1 MEKKSKLEY
10 IKLEDLKLD
19 INNPR
24 FAELYKGS
32 TKEEDLILYLLNEE
46 AAEEIAKA
54 IVKKNEFY
62 EDKALWVIKDIDGK
76 YSVRDGN
83 RRCAAVKAL
92 QLPGRYLLAENKM
105 PIEELPVY
113 IYEDEVE
120 LKSRIAE
127 EHAASLFRSWER
139 IAKALHIL
147 DLANSGKSEEIS
159 SLDSKPGDF
168 IKLGSFYKEAVIHGD
183 EEFRKQIRRGRGKTG
198 GKTIIYE
205 RLFRDAKLC
214 GYKFKN
220 SPSFKIEITDEKKFK
235 SYIIALVKYIKDN
248 PDIKTSDV
256 DNDRNF
262 IKKLK
267 DYGFDSDPKP
277 LVLQPSSNDNSETPS
292 TGTQTS
298 ENPSETNTG
307 TSQSPNNSSETPNAE
322 PLSDTNIPNSNDNS
336 TPDLN
341 SGNSAPA
348 SSSPNKRG
356 TVKKYPDIKRKQL
369 PSGLKARIDE
379 YFDIDSNKMP
389 NSKIA
394 MARVTY
400 ECVMKYVVEN
410 TKHSNILLSNSGHFG
425 TAYKKRPHT
434 DFDELN
440 KKFIELILNVGFK
453 KAFTNFD
460 FEKMHQ
466 IIHNY
471 HVSGTSHIAE
481 QIKNNLIVLIEF
493 MLQDITDLVN
503 SLDISKIK

>member
-1 MEKKSKLEY
+1 MKKKSTLKYVKLD
-10 IKLEDLKLD
+10 DLKLD

-54 IVKKNEFY
+54 IANKNEFY
-62 EDKALWVIKDIDGK
+62 EDKALWVIKDTDGK

-92 QLPGRYLLAENKM
+92 QLPGKYELSGYKM
-105 PIEELPVY
+105 LIEELPVY
-113 IYEDEVE
+113 IYDDEDE

-147 DLANSGKSEEIS
+147 DLANSGKSEEMNN
-159 SLDSKPGDF
+159 LDSKPGDF

-183 EEFRKQIRRGRGKTG
+183 EEFRKQIRRGRGKNG

-205 RLFRDAKLC
+205 RLFRDSKLC
-214 GYKFKN
+214 GYKFRK
-220 SPSFKIEITDEKKFK
+220 SPTFKIEITDQNKFK
-235 SYIIALVKYIKDN
+235 SYILALVKYIKDH
-248 PDIKTSDV
+248 PEIKTSDV
-256 DNDRNF
+256 DGDKNF
-262 IKKLK
+262 IKKNLK
-267 DYGFDSDPKP
+267 DYGFDIDPRP
-277 LVLQPSSNDNSETPS
+277 LTTQPAFNNAN
-292 TGTQTS
+292 
-298 ENPSETNTG
+298 ENPNTG
-307 TSQSPNNSSETPNAE
+307 THASESPSYTPN
-322 PLSDTNIPNSNDNS
+322 STDSFDIPNTVAQHNMNVQDTDSS
-336 TPDLN
+336 FSPDLN
-341 SGNSAPA
+341 TSNPSTAP
-348 SSSPNKRG
+348 STPTKRG

-369 PSGLKARIDE
+369 PAGLKARIDE

-410 TKHSNILLSNSGHFG
+410 TKHSNILLSNSGYFG
-425 TAYKKRPHT
+425 TAYRRRPHT

-440 KKFIELILNVGFK
+440 KKFVELILNTGIK
-453 KAFTNFD
+453 KAFTNFE

-466 IIHNY
+466 IVHNY
-471 HVSGTSHIAE
+471 HVSGTSITAE

-493 MLQDITDLVN
+493 ILQDVPDLL
-503 SLDISKIK
+503 SSIDISKIN